1 MKRERGFL
9 DEEKRKEMDILT
21 FISELV
27 NFHT

>member
-1 MKRERGFL
+1 MKSGVFL
-9 DEEKRKEMDILT
+9 DEEKRKEIGILT